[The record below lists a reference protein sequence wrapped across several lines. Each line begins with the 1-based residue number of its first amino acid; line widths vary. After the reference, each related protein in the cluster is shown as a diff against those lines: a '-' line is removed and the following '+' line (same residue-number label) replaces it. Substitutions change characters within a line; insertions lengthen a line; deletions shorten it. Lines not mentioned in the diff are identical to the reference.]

1 VSGRPSTTAAPRLAP
16 PDPPRIRRLRAS
28 HSYGLVLALVLAS
41 FLFTLV
47 APEAAWTNSVL
58 VIVMAVTAAC
68 ALWTSGMRRAHSRRN
83 ASIAALALTAAVV
96 NVVPGGAPAAGATAI
111 FACVLTVTVAVVIG
125 IGVVD
130 QGEANRNSIRG
141 AIAIYVLLGLMFMFA
156 YGAVAA
162 LGDGAFFA
170 QGTDG
175 TRAVRAYFSYTT
187 LATLGYGDYTA
198 AGSLGHAL
206 SVVEALLGQLYLV
219 TVVALLVSRLQGR
232 KRSADA
238 DADGHSPLI
247 PPG

>member
-1 VSGRPSTTAAPRLAP
+1 M
-16 PDPPRIRRLRAS
+16 
-28 HSYGLVLALVLAS
+28 LALVLAS
-41 FLFTLV
+41 FLFTLI
-47 APEAAWTNSVL
+47 APEAAWTNSAL
-58 VIVMAVTAAC
+58 VIAMAVTLAC
-68 ALWTSGMRRAHSRRN
+68 ALWTSGITRAHPQRD
-83 ASIAALALTAAVV
+83 ASIATLAVVAAVV
-96 NVVPGGAPAAGATAI
+96 NVVPGGSGAAGATAV
-111 FACVLTVTVAVVIG
+111 FACVLTVAVAVAIG

-141 AIAIYVLLGLMFMFA
+141 AIAIYALLGLMFMFA

-162 LGDGAFFA
+162 LGDGSFFA

-175 TRAVRAYFSYTT
+175 TRALRAYFSYTT

-206 SVVEALLGQLYLV
+206 SVVEALTGQLYLV

-232 KRSADA
+232 KQSAGA
-238 DADGHSPLI
+238 DADGQSPLI